1 MPEISNLAPDA
12 GAKGVGATPPTSR
25 PNPFVARD
33 AVPGPGAGGAPA
45 SCPNPFGPDGGGRGP
60 DPGST
65 PAANPRPKGP
75 PPVSGL
81 FIVDE
86 DDPSFS
92 QRDSRYVSQAE
103 YEADELVQTIR
114 ELVNNSRDD
123 LWSGTASEL
132 LAAGQAKMR
141 MPDATA
147 RTVGEQVKELE
158 DYLQLYDN
166 IYHYHYRSGE
176 VMRHGFCAV
185 RLDEDD
191 DKVY

>member
-12 GAKGVGATPPTSR
+12 RAKGVGAPPPTSR
-25 PNPFVARD
+25 PNPFVPRD
-33 AVPGPGAGGAPA
+33 VVPGPGAPTP
-45 SCPNPFGPDGGGRGP
+45 CPNPFGPD
-60 DPGST
+60 PGVT

-75 PPVSGL
+75 PTGNPFVM
-81 FIVDE
+81 DE

-92 QRDSRYVSQAE
+92 QRDSRYISQAE

-141 MPDATA
+141 MPDANA
-147 RTVGEQVKELE
+147 KQVGEQLEELE
-158 DYLQLYDN
+158 DYLRIYDD
-166 IYHYHYRSGE
+166 IYHFYYRSGDT
-176 VMRHGFCAV
+176 MRHGFCIA
-185 RLDEDD
+185 RPDEDGG
-191 DKVY
+191 Y